1 MNNPKEVI
9 EKYGA
14 MVYIRE
20 KIKSKYPVIL
30 DADYEVGFKERYFCK
45 NMTSNEN
52 IIEIDKKTYESLLNK
67 DSKYPYELYNITK
80 IIWKLIGPYKDT
92 TIGNR
97 ILYGVFDT
105 NFRSVMKVK
114 KDFPGIENKLTD
126 LAEFSIITLDNK
138 PKTDVIVGD
147 KPKTGVIVGDK
158 PKTGVIVGDKPKTD
172 VIISVDNKSKITPN
186 STEKNFY

>member
-9 EKYGA
+9 EKYGV

-20 KIKSKYPVIL
+20 KVKSKYPVIL

-45 NMTSNEN
+45 NITSNEN
-52 IIEIDKKTYESLLNK
+52 IIEIDKKTYEILLNK

-126 LAEFSIITLDNK
+126 LTEFSIITLDNK
-138 PKTDVIVGD
+138 PNTDVILDDESKTDIIVDNKSKTDVI
-147 KPKTGVIVGDK
+147 IV
-158 PKTGVIVGDKPKTD
+158 DKPKTD
-172 VIISVDNKSKITPN
+172 VIISSDNKSKIN
-186 STEKNFY
+186 LDYTEQNFY